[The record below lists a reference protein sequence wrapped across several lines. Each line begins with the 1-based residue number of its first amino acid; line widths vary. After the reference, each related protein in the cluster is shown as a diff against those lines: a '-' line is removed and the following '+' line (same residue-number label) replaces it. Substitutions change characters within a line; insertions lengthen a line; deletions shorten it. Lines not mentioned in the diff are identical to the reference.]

1 MSKHITNDSVKQSG
15 TQILLKNKII
25 YIYLY
30 LYIEQ
35 NVTLS
40 QQMHKCEINE
50 VNQSSSGG
58 WSWLT
63 YSNTKAQL

>member
-25 YIYLY
+25 YIYNIY

-40 QQMHKCEINE
+40 QQMHKCEITE
-50 VNQSSSGG
+50 VNQSSSGE
-58 WSWLT
+58 
-63 YSNTKAQL
+63 